1 MPDIRKRKKKKIW
14 LIPVCAGVI
23 AATAVGFLIWTAVR
37 PDSGETSAQT
47 VSENADTGT
56 SGTIQWKGKN
66 YRYNDHLSNYL
77 LMGVDNREKASTTV
91 GQANAGQADAIYLV
105 SWDRVENTVTMIS
118 IPRDTMT
125 EIQIYGPGGKDLGT
139 NTDHI
144 SLSYAY
150 GDGSHKS
157 CRLTEDAVSNLMYGL
172 PIQGYCSINMDAL
185 PVLTESVG
193 TLTVTVP
200 NSSLQDVYPEFAEGS
215 QVTLTPEN
223 TEPFVRYRDIEE
235 SQSALHRMERQQ
247 EFIRAYSEAAK
258 SAFAQDPGFAADL
271 YTSLEPYMVTSM
283 GNDEF
288 VSLMESAAQGQ
299 TKEGWTIPGEGVEG
313 GMYDEYHVDD
323 NALYEKMIETFYKEA
338 E

>member
-14 LIPVCAGVI
+14 LIPVCAGMI
-23 AATAVGFLIWTAVR
+23 AAVAAGFLIWTAVR
-37 PDSGETSAQT
+37 TDSGETAAQT
-47 VSENADTGT
+47 TSGNADAGPA
-56 SGTIQWKGKN
+56 GTIQWKGKN

-105 SWDRVENTVTMIS
+105 SRDRVENTVTMIS

-125 EIQIYGPGGKDLGT
+125 EIRIYGPGGKDLGT

-157 CRLTEDAVSNLMYGL
+157 CRLTEDAVSNLLYGL

-215 QVTLTPEN
+215 QVILTPEN

-235 SQSALHRMERQQ
+235 SQSALYRMERQQ

-323 NALYEKMIETFYKEA
+323 NALYEKMIETFYEEA

>member
-1 MPDIRKRKKKKIW
+1 MSDIRKRKKDK
-14 LIPVCAGVI
+14 LLMIPVCAGVI
-23 AATAVGFLIWTAVR
+23 AAAAVGFMVWTALHSDNNEAAANTTVESS
-37 PDSGETSAQT
+37 DAGSSG
-47 VSENADTGT
+47 D
-56 SGTIQWKGKN
+56 IQWAGKT
-66 YRYNDHLSNYL
+66 YRYNEHLSNYL
-77 LMGVDNREKASTTV
+77 LMGVDNREKEATTV
-91 GQANAGQADAIYLV
+91 GQANAGQTDAIYLV
-105 SWDRVENTVTMIS
+105 SWDRVENTTTMIS

-125 EIQIYGPGGKDLGT
+125 EIQIYGPGGTDLGT
-139 NTDHI
+139 NKDHI

-157 CRLTEDAVSNLMYGL
+157 CRLTEDAVSNLLYGL
-172 PIQGYCSINMDAL
+172 PIQGYCSINLDAL

-200 NSSLQDVYPEFAEGS
+200 NSSLQDAYPEFAEGA

-223 TEPFVRYRDIEE
+223 TETFVRYRDTEE
-235 SQSALHRMERQQ
+235 SQSALYRMERQQ

-258 SAFAQDPGFAADL
+258 AAFAHDPGFAANL

-299 TKEGWTIPGEGVEG
+299 TNEGWTIPGEGVEG
-313 GMYDEYHVDD
+313 STYDEYHVDD
-323 NALYEKMIETFYKEA
+323 NALYEKIIETFYEEA

>member
-1 MPDIRKRKKKKIW
+1 MPDTRRRKKKKMW
-14 LIPVCAGVI
+14 LIPVLVGVIVAAAAGVL
-23 AATAVGFLIWTAVR
+23 VWTALR
-37 PDSGETSAQT
+37 TDSERQLQQT
-47 VSENADTGT
+47 VSEDIDTGS
-56 SGTIQWKGKN
+56 SGTVQWGEKS

-77 LMGVDNREKASTTV
+77 LMGVDNREKADTTA

-105 SWDRVENTVTMIS
+105 SWDRVKNTTTLIS

-125 EIQIYGPGGKDLGT
+125 EIQIYGPGGKDLGK

-150 GDGSHKS
+150 GDGSHES
-157 CRLTEDAVSNLMYGL
+157 CRLTKVAVSNLLYGL

-200 NSSLQDVYPEFAEGS
+200 NSSLQDAYPEFAEGA
-215 QVTLTPEN
+215 QVVLTPEN
-223 TEPFVRYRDIEE
+223 TETFVRYRDINE
-235 SQSALHRMERQQ
+235 SQSALYRMERQQ
-247 EFIRAYSEAAK
+247 EFIRAYTEAAK
-258 SAFAQDPGFAADL
+258 AQYTKDSGFAAKL
-271 YTSLEPYMVTSM
+271 YTSLEPYMVTNM

-288 VSLMESAAQGQ
+288 IKLLQSVAQGQ
-299 TKEGWTIPGEGVEG
+299 SEEGWTVPGEGVEG
-313 GMYDEYHVDD
+313 ESYDEYHVDD
-323 NALYEKMIETFYKEA
+323 DALYEKIIETFYEEA

>member
-23 AATAVGFLIWTAVR
+23 AAAAVGFLIWTTVR
-37 PDSGETSAQT
+37 PDGEEAPVQTTSGE
-47 VSENADTGT
+47 ADNSS

-172 PIQGYCSINMDAL
+172 PIQGYCSINIDAL

-200 NSSLQDVYPEFAEGS
+200 NSSLQDAYPEFAEGS